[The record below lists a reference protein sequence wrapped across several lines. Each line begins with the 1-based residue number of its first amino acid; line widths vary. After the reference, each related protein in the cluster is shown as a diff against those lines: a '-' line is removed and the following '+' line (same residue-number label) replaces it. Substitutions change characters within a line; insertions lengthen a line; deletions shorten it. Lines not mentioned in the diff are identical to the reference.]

1 MASDSAQSFYT
12 GKVVVDPVTR
22 IEGHLKVEVEVE
34 NGRVKEARSAAT
46 LFRGLEI
53 ILKGRDP
60 RDAQHFTQRVCGVCT
75 YVHALASTRALE
87 SAAGALV
94 PKNATLLRNLVLA
107 AHFLHDHIVHFYTL
121 HSLDFVDLGAALKAD
136 PARAASLAATL
147 SPRPSPA
154 RELKEVQDKFKA
166 LAGANQ
172 PGPFAN
178 AYSLGGHPAYRLSPE
193 LNLVVAAHYLEALR
207 VQVKVARAMAAFGA
221 KNPHP
226 QFTIAGGV
234 SCYEAMTPPRL
245 REFLENIRAGAD
257 FIKNAYLPDLLAI
270 AAEYKDWTGYGGS
283 ANFMALGSFPQP
295 GADSLLDEN
304 DLARGWFKPGL
315 ILGRKLDK
323 IEDFDPANIREH
335 VRHSW
340 YKGGTARAPFE
351 GETVPAFT
359 RPDDADRYSWSKA
372 PRYDGK
378 TMETGPLAQ
387 MLVSYAQGHP
397 QVTPALDRLMAALS
411 LDRRALNST
420 LGRTAARAV
429 QASLI
434 AAQIPVWLGELD
446 VNVRRGD
453 TVINV
458 PFEVPDEGEGVGFV
472 GAPRGGLS
480 HWLRIEGGEIANFQ
494 LVVPSTW
501 NFGPRCAAN
510 IPGPLEQALAGTP
523 IADPARPVELLRT
536 IHSFDPCLACAV
548 HVIDPVSNEERVF
561 RAFHA

>member
-1 MASDSAQSFYT
+1 MASDNSSFYT
-12 GKVVVDPVTR
+12 GKLVVDPVTR

-34 NGRVKEARSAAT
+34 NGRVKEARSGAT
-46 LFRGLEI
+46 LFRGLET

-87 SAAGALV
+87 SAAGTLV
-94 PKNATLLRNLVLA
+94 PKNATLIRNLVLA
-107 AHFLHDHIVHFYTL
+107 SHFLHDHIVHFYTL
-121 HSLDFVDLGAALKAD
+121 HSLDFVDLGAALRAD
-136 PARAASLAATL
+136 PARAASLAAGL
-147 SPRPSPA
+147 SPRPTPA
-154 RELKEVQDKFKA
+154 KELKEVQDKFKA
-166 LAGANQ
+166 LLGGGRL
-172 PGPFAN
+172 GPFAN
-178 AYSLGGHPAYRLSPE
+178 AYSLAGHPAYALGPE
-193 LNLVVAAHYLEALR
+193 LSLVLAAHYLEALR

-234 SCYEAMTPPRL
+234 SCYEALTTPRI
-245 REFLENIRAGAD
+245 REFLENVRAGAE
-257 FIKNAYLPDLLAI
+257 FISNAYLPDLMAI
-270 AAEYKDWTGYGGS
+270 AAAYKDWAGYGGS

-295 GADSLLDEN
+295 GSDSFLDEN
-304 DLARGWFKPGL
+304 DLDRGWFKPGL

-323 IEDFDPANIREH
+323 IENFDPTNIREH

-340 YKGGTARAPFE
+340 YRGGTARAPFE

-359 RPDDADRYSWSKA
+359 SPDDADRYSWSKA

-387 MLVSYAQGHP
+387 MLVSYAQGQP
-397 QVTPALDRLMAALS
+397 QVVKALDGIMTALS

-420 LGRTAARAV
+420 LGRTLARAV
-429 QASLI
+429 ETSLI
-434 AAQIPVWLGELD
+434 AAEIPTWLGQLD
-446 VNVRRGD
+446 VNTRRGD
-453 TVINV
+453 QVINV

-480 HWLRIEGGEIANFQ
+480 HWLRIEDGEIANFQ
-494 LVVPSTW
+494 MVVPSTW
-501 NFGPRCAAN
+501 NFGPRCAAD

-548 HVIDPVSNEERVF
+548 HVIDPASNEERVF
-561 RAFHA
+561 KVL